1 VQPSDPLVE
10 AANPFASRGQFRALF
25 RWFRPYLRGSGRL
38 LTFTVIF
45 TIIVLAC
52 QAVIPLQVDSILSG
66 EVSPRTGIL
75 ILIGLA
81 LLQLVSAYFSRLGGA
96 DVANDATYRLRL
108 DVFRQLLH
116 TKILRQ
122 DGLVRSSV
130 VSRHT
135 TDVDHVGEAFSETI
149 GHGIP
154 GIVRVV
160 QSLILLTVIDW
171 RAGSVMIVAVLLF
184 LLIRAKVGKQLFI
197 KDRARLDASSRVG
210 ESVDEAIT
218 ASRFIS
224 GLHLDRWAMDRF
236 GRRSEHLR
244 QTTHAQVNKVSQ
256 LYVGAQAA
264 GLAGLVAVVLFGV
277 VLGGSD
283 LATIAVAIL
292 YVEGVIRGLEVL
304 PRWIQSLQIGVVSRR
319 RINQVLDPQPSLLLG
334 SVSDSGIHVS
344 LDRLEGAG
352 GQLIGLVTSPSM
364 DPDSILVAL
373 SADSDADAYRV
384 TLEGMSIRRP
394 GVNRHIVHVAAENV
408 AFNESIF
415 AHLNAMAPLLSLDDV
430 SALMDDVGLSHL
442 KDSRFGLDKPLGP
455 TGAVLNSNERQRL
468 AIACALAA
476 APETLLV
483 GPLIPLADVDTAMPL
498 LATLRRHPKTTSI
511 VSVRNPELAVQMD
524 SILFVTDT
532 ELIYGNHEELLLVN
546 SEYSRLWEKRLNAG
560 DVDLSFLELDGVS
573 ESALAA
579 RLVTERFEAGD
590 AIYRQGEPA
599 DRIVFIMSGRVEIM
613 TETDGADRR
622 RVAVIGQGNHCGDL
636 RLTPGERRAES
647 AYAMD
652 TCIIRSLSRE
662 ALSAGMAG
670 LLDRSPTQRRVV
682 TCLLRDGSATAQEVC
697 ERLPDLGE
705 AAITAALTELHDEGA
720 LRLREGIYS
729 VVMRKSAKKGSADL
743 LDRLSGL

>member
-1 VQPSDPLVE
+1 MKHSALPDDL
-10 AANPFASRGQFRALF
+10 ANPFASRGQFRELF

-38 LTFTVIF
+38 LTVTLIFTV
-45 TIIVLAC
+45 IVLAC

-66 EVSPRTGIL
+66 DGSTRQGIL

-81 LLQLVSAYFSRLGGA
+81 LLQLASAYVSRLGGA
-96 DVANDATYRLRL
+96 DVANAAAFRLRVE
-108 DVFRQLLH
+108 VFRQLLH

-197 KDRARLDASSRVG
+197 RDRARLDASSRVG

-218 ASRFIS
+218 ASRLIS
-224 GLHLDRWAMDRF
+224 GLHMDRWAMSRF
-236 GRRSEHLR
+236 GRRAEFLR
-244 QTTHAQVNKVSQ
+244 EATHAQVNKVSQ

-277 VLGGSD
+277 LLGGSD
-283 LATIAVAIL
+283 LGTIAVAIL

-319 RINQVLDPQPSLLLG
+319 RINQILDPQPSLVLG
-334 SVSDSGIHVS
+334 TIESSGTHVS
-344 LDRLEGAG
+344 LGRLEGAQ
-352 GQLIGLVTSPSM
+352 GQLIGLVTSASM
-364 DPDSILVAL
+364 DPDSVLVAL
-373 SADSDADAYRV
+373 SADSDTEAFRV
-384 TLEGMSIRRP
+384 TIEGTSIRRP
-394 GVNRHIVHVAAENV
+394 GVNQHIVHVAAENV
-408 AFNESIF
+408 AFNESIV
-415 AHLNAMAPLLSLDDV
+415 AHLHAMAPHLSVDDV
-430 SALMDDVGLSHL
+430 VNLMDSVGLSHL
-442 KDSRFGLDKPLGP
+442 KDSRLGLEQPLGP

-468 AIACALAA
+468 ALACALAA

-483 GPLIPLADVDTAMPL
+483 GPLSPLADVDTAIPL
-498 LATLRRHPKTTSI
+498 LATLRSHSGITTV
-511 VSVRNPELAVQMD
+511 VSVRNPELAIQMD

-532 ELIYGNHEELLLVN
+532 ELIFGRHDELLMSN
-546 SEYSRLWEKRLNAG
+546 SSYSQLWEKRLNAG
-560 DVDLSFLELDGVS
+560 DVDLSFLDLDGVS
-573 ESALAA
+573 EAALAA

-590 AIYRQGEPA
+590 AIYRQGEAA
-599 DRIVFIMSGRVEIM
+599 DRIVFILSGRVEIM
-613 TETDGADRR
+613 TEVDGTDRR

-670 LLDRSPTQRRVV
+670 LLDRSPVQRRIV
-682 TCLLRDGSATAQEVC
+682 TSLLRDGSGTAEDVC
-697 ERLPDLGE
+697 TRLPDLSD
-705 AAITAALTELHDEGA
+705 ATVASALNELHEEGA
-720 LRLREGIYS
+720 LRLREGMYS

-743 LDRLSGL
+743 LDRLTDL